1 MKKTINARTL
11 LPALALLISLPGCAA
26 QVCDY
31 QFQTDD
37 SKAYDT
43 AGLPAFLESEVRSR
57 LNRVSNT
64 FDVHLLRQCS
74 NNGKSSRDRFSLG
87 METDSLYIKTINGEK
102 LADDVVKYTDAPL
115 TISKASYTQAY
126 SNALK
131 FNTLNKEQKQLTL
144 KMFAFVI
151 AESARFSD
159 VEQAT
164 YTAFTRDCS
173 YQWNDYSNLLRHW
186 KTLSIFANT
195 RGIARGPQYI
205 GGTRAFLIAPITND
219 MRLQFNDAVSNGWEV
234 TRYNYDQR
242 QTDKPISIGLAS
254 CN

>member
-1 MKKTINARTL
+1 MKKRPGPRTL
-11 LPALALLISLPGCAA
+11 LPALALLISLPGYAA
-26 QVCDY
+26 QTCDY
-31 QFQTDD
+31 QFQSDN
-37 SKAYDT
+37 SKAYGP
-43 AGLPAFLESEVRSR
+43 AGLPAFLESEIRSR
-57 LNRVSNT
+57 LSRVRGT

-74 NNGKSSRDRFSLG
+74 DNGKNTRDRFSLG
-87 METDSLYIKTINGEK
+87 METDSLYIKTINGEE

-115 TISKASYTQAY
+115 TISRAAYSQAY

-131 FNTLNKEQKQLTL
+131 FNSLSKEQKQLTL

-159 VEQAT
+159 VEKAT
-164 YTAFTRDCS
+164 YNAFTRDCS

-186 KTLSIFANT
+186 KTMSIFANT
-195 RGIARGPQYI
+195 RGIARGPQYV

-234 TRYNYDQR
+234 TRYNYNQR
-242 QTDKPISIGLAS
+242 QTDKPVSIGPAS